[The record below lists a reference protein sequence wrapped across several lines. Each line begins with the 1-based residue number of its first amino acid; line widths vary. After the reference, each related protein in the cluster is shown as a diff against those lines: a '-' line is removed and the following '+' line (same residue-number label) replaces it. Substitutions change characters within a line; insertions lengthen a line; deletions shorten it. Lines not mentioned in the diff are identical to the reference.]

1 MRDDVHTLS
10 LPLEGHKNMK
20 ILMVST
26 EYPPMRGGVGRYTS
40 KLVEALR
47 NIGKI
52 EVEVVCN
59 EDGHGEFAGISPTNE
74 RNSDVLL
81 KIVEKEARPDIVH
94 IQFEPGLYGL
104 ILDSRNPW
112 ASRTFIDSFYR
123 KCRVPIITT
132 FHSAY
137 TLREWMG
144 QAMIVKRQ
152 GRTGRV
158 GIPAR
163 AAIKAWKHLVN
174 YKAFHNINKDKLK
187 LSYAGI
193 SFSKYMADRIGG
205 GHVIYHG
212 AEPSILPSLPKAK
225 AREIFS
231 LPQDKLIA
239 VAIGFSTATKGWDI
253 LSKVDMP
260 NGWTLVLNSS
270 KGHFNKEN
278 SVYAVQHGGRS
289 GASSSTDY
297 NDKIIDL
304 HRGFLTEEELSMLL
318 YASDLVMLPYKIT
331 SGSGV
336 MFDSLAHGLP
346 FVASDLDFFK
356 EFAEMRLGIT
366 AKRHPVYFAK
376 AIREIGESYDMYSK
390 SVNNF
395 KQQLK
400 WGFVTKQHID
410 IYTQAIAER
419 GKSLSVL

>member
-1 MRDDVHTLS
+1 MRDNIYTLS
-10 LPLEGHKNMK
+10 PKSKETRMK

-47 NIGKI
+47 KIGGI
-52 EVEVVCN
+52 EVEVACN
-59 EDGHGEFAGISPTNE
+59 EDGHGEFAGISPTNK

-81 KIVEKEARPDIVH
+81 KIVEESQPDIVH
-94 IQFEPGLYGL
+94 VQFEPGLYGL
-104 ILDSRNPW
+104 ILDSRNPR
-112 ASRTFIDSFYR
+112 ASRTFIDLFYR
-123 KCRVPIITT
+123 RCKVPIVTT

-152 GRTGRV
+152 GKTGRV

-163 AAIKAWKHLVN
+163 AAIKIWKHLVN
-174 YKAFHNINKDKLK
+174 YKAFHDINKEKLK

-212 AEPSILPSLPKAK
+212 AEPAILPSVPKAK

-231 LPQDKLIA
+231 LPQDKMIA

-260 NGWTLVLNSS
+260 NGWMLVLNSS
-270 KGHFNKEN
+270 KGHFNKEK
-278 SVYAVQHGGRS
+278 SVYAAQHGRS
-289 GASSSTDY
+289 SSNSTDY
-297 NDKIIDL
+297 NNNKIIDL
-304 HRGFLTEEELSMLL
+304 HRGFLTEEELSMLF

-356 EFAEMRLGIT
+356 EFTEMRLGIT
-366 AKRHPVYFAK
+366 AKRHPVSFAK
-376 AIREIGESYDMYSK
+376 AIHELSKSYDMYSK

-400 WGFVTKQHID
+400 WEFVTKQHID
-410 IYTQAIAER
+410 IYSHAIAER
-419 GKSLSVL
+419 GRRISVP

>member
-1 MRDDVHTLS
+1 
-10 LPLEGHKNMK
+10 MK

-47 NIGKI
+47 KTGGT

-59 EDGHGEFAGISPTNE
+59 EVGDGEFAGISPTNE

-81 KIVEKEARPDIVH
+81 EIVEEQSRPDIVH
-94 IQFEPGLYGL
+94 VQFEPGLYGL
-104 ILDSRNPW
+104 ILNSASPS
-112 ASRTFIDSFYR
+112 ASRTFIDQFYH
-123 KCRVPIITT
+123 KCKVPIVTT

-144 QAMIVKRQ
+144 QAMIVKRE
-152 GRTGRV
+152 GRTGRL

-174 YKAFHNINKDKLK
+174 YKAFHDINKEKLK

-193 SFSKYMADRIGG
+193 SLSKYMADRIGG
-205 GHVIYHG
+205 GRVIYHG
-212 AEPSILPSLPKAK
+212 AEPAIIPSVPKAK

-231 LPQDKLIA
+231 LPQDKMIA

-260 NGWTLVLNSS
+260 SGWMMVLNSS
-270 KGHFNKEN
+270 KGHFNKEK
-278 SVYAVQHGGRS
+278 SVYAAQHGRS
-289 GASSSTDY
+289 TSSFTTDY
-297 NDKIIDL
+297 NNNKIIDL
-304 HRGFLTEEELSMLL
+304 GRGFLKEEELSMLL
-318 YASDLVMLPYKIT
+318 YASDVVMLPYKIT

-336 MFDSLAHGLP
+336 MFDSLAHRLP

-356 EFAEMRLGIT
+356 EFAEMGLGIT
-366 AKRHPVYFAK
+366 AKRDPVSFGK
-376 AIREIGESYDMYSK
+376 AIRELGDSYDKYSK
-390 SVNNF
+390 SVDNF
-395 KQQLK
+395 KQQLR
-400 WGFVTKQHID
+400 WEFVTKQHID
-410 IYTQAIAER
+410 IYNHAITER
-419 GKSLSVL
+419 GKSISLP

>member
-1 MRDDVHTLS
+1 VRDNIYTLS
-10 LPLEGHKNMK
+10 PKSKETRMK

-47 NIGKI
+47 KTGGI
-52 EVEVVCN
+52 EVEVACN
-59 EDGHGEFAGISPTNE
+59 EDGHGEFAGISPTNK

-81 KIVEKEARPDIVH
+81 KIV
-94 IQFEPGLYGL
+94 
-104 ILDSRNPW
+104 
-112 ASRTFIDSFYR
+112 
-123 KCRVPIITT
+123 TT

-152 GRTGRV
+152 GKTGRV

-163 AAIKAWKHLVN
+163 AAIKIWKHLVN
-174 YKAFHNINKDKLK
+174 YKAFHDINKEKLK

-212 AEPSILPSLPKAK
+212 AEPAILPSVPKAK

-231 LPQDKLIA
+231 LPQDKMIA

-260 NGWTLVLNSS
+260 NGWMLVLNSS
-270 KGHFNKEN
+270 KGHFNKEK
-278 SVYAVQHGGRS
+278 SVYAAQHGRS
-289 GASSSTDY
+289 SSNSTDY
-297 NDKIIDL
+297 NNNKIIDL
-304 HRGFLTEEELSMLL
+304 HRGFLTEEELSMLF

-366 AKRHPVYFAK
+366 AKRHPVSFAK
-376 AIREIGESYDMYSK
+376 AIHELSKSYDMYSK

-400 WGFVTKQHID
+400 WEFVTKQHID
-410 IYTQAIAER
+410 IYSHAIAER
-419 GKSLSVL
+419 GRRISVP

>member
-1 MRDDVHTLS
+1 MRDNIYTLS
-10 LPLEGHKNMK
+10 PKSKETRMK

-47 NIGKI
+47 KTGGI
-52 EVEVVCN
+52 EVEVACN
-59 EDGHGEFAGISPTNE
+59 EDGHGEFAGISPTNK

-81 KIVEKEARPDIVH
+81 KIVEEESQPDIVH
-94 IQFEPGLYGL
+94 VQFEPGLYGL
-104 ILDSRNPW
+104 ILDSRNPR
-112 ASRTFIDSFYR
+112 ASRTFIDLFYR
-123 KCRVPIITT
+123 RCKVPIVTT

-152 GRTGRV
+152 GKTGRV

-163 AAIKAWKHLVN
+163 AAIKIWKHLVN
-174 YKAFHNINKDKLK
+174 YKAFHDINKEKLK

-212 AEPSILPSLPKAK
+212 AEPAILPSVPKAK

-231 LPQDKLIA
+231 LPQDKMIA

-260 NGWTLVLNSS
+260 NGWMLVLNSS
-270 KGHFNKEN
+270 KGHFNKEK
-278 SVYAVQHGGRS
+278 SVYAAQHGRS
-289 GASSSTDY
+289 SSNSTDY
-297 NDKIIDL
+297 NNNKIIDL
-304 HRGFLTEEELSMLL
+304 HRGFLTEEELSMLF

-366 AKRHPVYFAK
+366 AKRHPVSFAK
-376 AIREIGESYDMYSK
+376 AIHELSKSYDMYSK

-400 WGFVTKQHID
+400 WEFVTKQHID
-410 IYTQAIAER
+410 IYSHAIAER
-419 GKSLSVL
+419 GRRISVP

>member
-1 MRDDVHTLS
+1 
-10 LPLEGHKNMK
+10 MK

-26 EYPPMRGGVGRYTS
+26 EYPPMRGGVGRYSS

-47 NIGKI
+47 KIGGI

-59 EDGHGEFAGISPTNE
+59 EDGDGEFTGISPTNE

-112 ASRTFIDSFYR
+112 RSQTFIDSFYR
-123 KCRVPIITT
+123 RCKVPIITT

-152 GRTGRV
+152 GRTGSF

-174 YKAFHNINKDKLK
+174 YKAFHNINKEKLK

-205 GHVIYHG
+205 GRVIYHG
-212 AEPSILPSLPKAK
+212 AEPAMLPSIPKAK

-231 LPQDKLIA
+231 LPQDKMIA

-260 NGWTLVLNSS
+260 NGWMLVLNSS

-289 GASSSTDY
+289 NSSST
-297 NDKIIDL
+297 NCNNKIIDL

-318 YASDLVMLPYKIT
+318 FASDLVMLPYKIT

-366 AKRHPVYFAK
+366 AKRQPVSFAK
-376 AIREIGESYDMYSK
+376 AIRELGESYDMYSK

-400 WGFVTKQHID
+400 WEFVTKQHID
-410 IYTQAIAER
+410 IYSHAIAER
-419 GKSLSVL
+419 GKSLSVP